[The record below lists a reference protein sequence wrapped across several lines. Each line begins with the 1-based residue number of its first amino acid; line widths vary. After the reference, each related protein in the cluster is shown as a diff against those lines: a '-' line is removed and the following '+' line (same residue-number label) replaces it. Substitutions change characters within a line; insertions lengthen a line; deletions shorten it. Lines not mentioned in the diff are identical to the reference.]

1 MEIERKFLVDRTP
14 PELDGSGGVQLLQG
28 YLSISQDSEIRLRQA
43 GAQTLLTVK
52 RGKGESR
59 EEVEVALDQSAFT
72 ELWPLTDGVRVEK
85 VRHRLSLDGDLVAEV
100 DIYSGD
106 LDGTSVVEVE
116 FASLEAA
123 FRFEPPAWF
132 GRELTGDPA
141 WANQSLAVAGKPDK
155 GLEFR
160 LRPGEDPGTG
170 ICRIVAARTSQALAN
185 VRAAGHAKES
195 AEHVHEARKSLKK
208 SRSALRLL
216 RGVISDEERRD
227 SNERCRGAA
236 RMLSGPRDAEVKLAT
251 LASVLGDSEDPAA
264 QAWRIALEG
273 EADVHRGDLN
283 PRSLK
288 EVRHS
293 IEEVRR
299 KFQGRTEPGELQT
312 VVANLGRGYR
322 RGRDSMK
329 AARKSGEPEHF
340 HDWRKRAKDLRYQLE
355 MLEPRLSSRFTEL
368 REMAEE
374 LAEMLGDLHDLDVL
388 GDDLARRALN
398 EESKVRMSALIFEAR
413 DQLVQDCLA
422 LGRDTY
428 RQKPGKFI
436 NRLGEDLRA
445 D

>member
-1 MEIERKFLVDRTP
+1 LEIERKFLVNGTP
-14 PELDGSGGVQLLQG
+14 AELEGSGGVQLLQG
-28 YLSISQDSEIRLRQA
+28 YLLASQDSEIRVRQA
-43 GAQTLLTVK
+43 GARTLLTVK
-52 RGKGESR
+52 RGQGESR
-59 EEVEVALDQSAFT
+59 EEVEVPLDQSAFS
-72 ELWPLTDGVRVEK
+72 ELWPLTEGSRVEK
-85 VRHRLSLDGDLVAEV
+85 VRHRVSLDGGLVAEV

-116 FASLEAA
+116 FGSVEEAS
-123 FRFEPPAWF
+123 RFEPPSWF

-141 WANQSLAVAGKPDK
+141 WANQSLAMAGRPVK

-170 ICRIVAARTSQALAN
+170 ICRIVTARTSQALAN
-185 VRAAGHAKES
+185 VRAAGHSRDS

-216 RGVISDEERRD
+216 RGVISDDERKN
-227 SNERCRGAA
+227 SNELCRSAA

-251 LASVLGDSEDPAA
+251 LASLVGGSETQAA
-264 QAWRIALEG
+264 RAWRVALER

-283 PRSLK
+283 PQSLQ
-288 EVRHS
+288 EVRQS
-293 IEEVRR
+293 IGKVRR
-299 KFQGRTEPGELQT
+299 QFQERKEPGELET
-312 VVANLGRGYR
+312 VVSNLARGYR
-322 RGRDSMK
+322 RGRNSMK

-340 HDWRKRAKDLRYQLE
+340 HNWRKRAKDLRYQLE
-355 MLEPRLSSRFTEL
+355 MLEPRLSSSFTEL

-388 GDDLARRALN
+388 GDDLAQRSLD
-398 EESKVRMSALIFEAR
+398 EEGKSQMSALILESR
-413 DQLVQDCLA
+413 ERLVQECLE

-428 RQKPGKFI
+428 KQKPGKFI
-436 NRLGEDLRA
+436 NRLGGDLRA